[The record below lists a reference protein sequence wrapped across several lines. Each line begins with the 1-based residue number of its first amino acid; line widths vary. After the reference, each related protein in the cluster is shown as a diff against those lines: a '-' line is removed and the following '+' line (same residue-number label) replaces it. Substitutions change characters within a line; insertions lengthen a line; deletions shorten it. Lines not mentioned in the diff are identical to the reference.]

1 MDARPNPAIE
11 GIKFFEEKGPRKL
24 TGTIG
29 TEIEKQNDIV
39 IAHALFTS
47 MRKNQRRHE
56 FVGLTFL
63 IFCRHR
69 LGWRGLHLLAPA
81 KDDRV
86 PRLFGAV
93 PAPVPV
99 HRKVTT
105 NDGYNLR
112 TAFRQSLFAL
122 AQNLCPTG
130 WGGISSIG
138 KGVHKNFFHSC
149 LVGGLDQRQE
159 MEIMTVHASI
169 RDQAEQLQTMVARF
183 LEAILEHGIVCQL
196 AGGERFVNSR

>member
-1 MDARPNPAIE
+1 
-11 GIKFFEEKGPRKL
+11 
-24 TGTIG
+24 
-29 TEIEKQNDIV
+29 NDIV

-69 LGWRGLHLLAPA
+69 LGWRGLHLLTPA

-105 NDGYNLR
+105 DDGYNLCA
-112 TAFRQSLFAL
+112 TFRQSLFAS
-122 AQNLCPTG
+122 AQNLTVVG
-130 WGGISSIG
+130 RYFAMDRDRRWDRT
-138 KGVHKNFFHSC
+138 KKARHLFH
-149 LVGGLDQRQE
+149 R
-159 MEIMTVHASI
+159 
-169 RDQAEQLQTMVARF
+169 
-183 LEAILEHGIVCQL
+183 
-196 AGGERFVNSR
+196 